1 MTRGSCA
8 DFQLTDDFDTIW
20 RNDKGQERGRKGRR
34 GLQREGEQQPQ
45 KGKSGSSV
53 ANSRGSAGKPPVQT
67 QLPPYPAPST
77 ILWHQNM
84 AWGRGG
90 VRRRTGALRQPPP
103 LREAAGTG
111 WSRLEPAVPAR
122 EPKPHKAR
130 RRLTA
135 RVSLRRAGVGGAV
148 RHPSPTFV
156 PFLGPRAARAS
167 GRASA
172 RCPPRGPDGP
182 RVLGAE
188 RSLAGRS
195 RSGRDPLTGRLAPCF
210 SAQPP

>member
-1 MTRGSCA
+1 MTLIQYGGTTKA
-8 DFQLTDDFDTIW
+8 
-20 RNDKGQERGRKGRR
+20 RKGE
-34 GLQREGEQQPQ
+34 GNADGGCKGRESSSHK
-45 KGKSGSSV
+45 KGKSSSSV

-67 QLPPYPAPST
+67 QLAPYPAPST

-84 AWGRGG
+84 VWGRGG
-90 VRRRTGALRQPPP
+90 VRTRTGALRQPPP
-103 LREAAGTG
+103 LGEAAGTG

-135 RVSLRRAGVGGAV
+135 RVSLRRAGVGV
-148 RHPSPTFV
+148 RCGTPPPAFV

-167 GRASA
+167 GRAGT

-195 RSGRDPLTGRLAPCF
+195 RSGRDPLTGRLAPGV